1 MLYGGLWIPKQNAL
15 LDLKRKYLDVKFN
28 VVVDLYV
35 AQGYEN
41 SNLQKQPNLLNFKT
55 VCT

>member
-1 MLYGGLWIPKQNAL
+1 MLYGVFEFQSKM
-15 LDLKRKYLDVKFN
+15 LKRKYLDVKFN

-41 SNLQKQPNLLNFKT
+41 SNLQKQPNLLNLKK